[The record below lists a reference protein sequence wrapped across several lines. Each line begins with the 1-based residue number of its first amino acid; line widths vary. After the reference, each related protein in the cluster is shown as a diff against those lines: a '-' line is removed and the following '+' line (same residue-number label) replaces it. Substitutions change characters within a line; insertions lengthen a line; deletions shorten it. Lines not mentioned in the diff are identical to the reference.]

1 MVMEEQPFQFTL
13 NETPPFF
20 KSVVY
25 GLQWVMIAIPGVVVF
40 STICSTALGLDPA
53 AQVSFSQRL
62 LIATG
67 LITLLQSLKGH
78 CYPVLEGPSSALLL
92 SFVVLAPAG
101 LSAIEGGLI
110 VGGLLLIAVSLFKWF
125 KWLSPFFGQNI
136 VGVILM
142 LVSSTLVPFV
152 SPLLI
157 GINPA
162 HPHGDLSI
170 FGSSLLTILLVSFL
184 SHWLKGF
191 LQTTSMLLGILFGL
205 ILFLAQGK
213 VSLNLVQA
221 SGWLALPS
229 PLWGVWPTFSP
240 ASVLVFIFTY
250 LAVMINSV
258 GSIQGISEI
267 VGKEGLENRIHRGIG
282 ITGAGGMVAGVLGV
296 AGLVSLSISPGVVL
310 VSRVASR
317 YVLAMSGGILIV
329 CAFIPKLWALL
340 NAIPPSVTASV
351 LFVALS
357 TQLMAGMNA
366 ITAGKGK
373 IERREYF
380 TVGLPLLL
388 GTSVSILPKPFFQ
401 LFPSFIA
408 SLVSNGLVVGIL
420 FALLFEHVIF
430 KKKVVKGFKI
440 VHTLK

>member
-1 MVMEEQPFQFTL
+1 MEEQPFQFTL

-366 ITAGKGK
+366 ITAGKAK

-430 KKKVVKGFKI
+430 KKKKLLRVSK
-440 VHTLK
+440 

>member
-1 MVMEEQPFQFTL
+1 MEEQPFHYKL

-20 KSVVY
+20 KSVAY
-25 GLQWVMIAIPGVVVF
+25 GLQWVMISIPSVVVF

-78 CYPVLEGPSSALLL
+78 CYPILEGPSSALLL

-110 VGGLLLIAVSLFKWF
+110 VGGLLLIVVSLFKWF

-213 VSLNLVQA
+213 VSLNLVQE

-240 ASVLVFIFTY
+240 ASVLVFVFTF

-282 ITGAGGMVAGVLGV
+282 ITGAGGIVTGCLGV
-296 AGLVSLSISPGVVL
+296 VGLVSLSISPGVVL

-317 YVLAMSGGILIV
+317 YVLTMTGAMLIV

-401 LFPSFIA
+401 LFPNFIA

-430 KKKVVKGFKI
+430 KKRR
-440 VHTLK
+440 